1 MKKCLVFM
9 GLAAMVFSGCLPG
22 KSNVVLKSSEIRKA
36 LRGEIAH
43 VTVTV
48 CTETVLSNA
57 YAKVSSANVKYTNQL
72 EVIRSMLD
80 EDGEFRGMRETD
92 CLKGKRCPNDKMR
105 MWIEEKAGKLPV
117 FKSEITLDALLA
129 QESVLASLCGT
140 TNSMELC
147 VLTIDPKKGTIGMPD
162 WPEEQY
168 WAFNPRMNATRSF
181 IEGYWCGL
189 ENCVDAI
196 DSKGDVGIVPR
207 TVLWSTIPL
216 AYDDIT
222 FEIVGD
228 DDPIYVVSEEE
239 KPNGEKLKLHD
250 GFIKKGNSVKLK
262 MDKKDIRFMLDK
274 PRP

>member
-22 KSNVVLKSSEIRKA
+22 KSNVVFKSSEIRKA

-80 EDGEFRGMRETD
+80 EDGVFKAMRESD
-92 CLKGKRCPNDKMR
+92 CLKRKWCPNDKMR
-105 MWIEEKAGKLPV
+105 MWIEEKDGKLPV

-129 QESVLASLCGT
+129 QESILASLRGT
-140 TNSMELC
+140 TNSMEFC

-168 WAFNPRMNATRSF
+168 WTFNPRINATRSF
-181 IEGYWCGL
+181 LEGYCCGL
-189 ENCVDAI
+189 ECFVDKI
-196 DSKGDVGIVPR
+196 DSEDDIGIVPR
-207 TVLWSTIPL
+207 TVMWSSFPL
-216 AYDDIT
+216 LYDEVT

-239 KPNGEKLKLHD
+239 KPNGEKLKSHD
-250 GFIKKGNSVKLK
+250 GFIKQGSSVKLK

>member
-168 WAFNPRMNATRSF
+168 WSFNPRMNATRSF